1 MIEDTLSISARLKYY
16 DKAASDL
23 KWPTPVWNN
32 NNQRPDNYQIASHSP
47 GAFTSLGFGS
57 RLNWTVDDKNNIYFD
72 IERYI
77 NEISVNSTS
86 SRAIKSERQ
95 LFKDNIV
102 LNHDGNYDFGS
113 TNSYL

>member
-32 NNQRPDNYQIASHSP
+32 NNQKPDNYQQRPDNYQIAIHSP

-77 NEISVNSTS
+77 NEISVNSIS
-86 SRAIKSERQ
+86 SRAIYKTALQ
-95 LFKDNIV
+95 IKVI
-102 LNHDGNYDFGS
+102 
-113 TNSYL
+113 